1 MKYTIYNI
9 ITGKIG
15 SVGEKYLVDGQQGIL
30 PEHLIELEVIEV
42 DRPEITDTQII
53 SINWNI
59 DIENKQYIQ
68 EYIIRDKTA
77 EELKKEYSRIT
88 RLQGLLLLN
97 QMGYYETIVEQMKLA
112 DNQTQIAWNNAVT
125 WEIDNSLIINFAQ
138 TLNLSD
144 EEIFQFFK
152 TASQIEIN

>member
-9 ITGKIG
+9 TTGKIG

-30 PEHLIELEVIEV
+30 PEHLIELEVIESIK
-42 DRPEITDTQII
+42 PETLDTQII

-59 DIENKQYIQ
+59 DIENNQYIQ

-152 TASQIEIN
+152 TASKIEIN